1 METPTGVPGPQH
13 LCWLYMTSGRMMQ
26 DVDVIDW
33 EEVYWHL
40 PLLTMDEKQAN
51 PFQGGGRKWSIP
63 DWTIGGAGSPTK
75 SDSTSWICPCC
86 TSLAGTMMNRWN
98 SPQISGMNTQGRT
111 EFGRKHHKLVMGP
124 WPHQVNRSTR
134 LGELDFGPQSLIDL
148 NGLSL
153 RWFDQWLKGE
163 ENGVAEEPPVS
174 IFVMGE
180 NRWRQEQEWPLQR
193 TRWTPFY
200 LRSGGRANSR
210 FGDGW
215 LSTEAPGEEPSD
227 RYSYDP
233 ANPVPFITDP
243 TSSQIGGPDRLLR
256 RGTAG

>member
-1 METPTGVPGPQH
+1 M
-13 LCWLYMTSGRMMQ
+13 
-26 DVDVIDW
+26 
-33 EEVYWHL
+33 
-40 PLLTMDEKQAN
+40 
-51 PFQGGGRKWSIP
+51 
-63 DWTIGGAGSPTK
+63 
-75 SDSTSWICPCC
+75 
-86 TSLAGTMMNRWN
+86 
-98 SPQISGMNTQGRT
+98 
-111 EFGRKHHKLVMGP
+111 
-124 WPHQVNRSTR
+124 

-243 TSSQIGGPDRLLR
+243 TSSQIGGPDDYSAVERRDDVLVYSTEPLEEALEVTGPIRVRLFASSSARDTDFMVKFLDVWPNGFAQR
-256 RGTAG
+256 LTDGMVRGRFRKGMDRPELLEPGKVYEYDIDCWNISHQFQKGHRIRVEVASSAFPQV